1 MPPSKPAPS
10 QPDPMDTL
18 GPIHRLRPELVIIF
32 RSWGKKNPLTKG
44 QALEEL
50 KSKWIDESS
59 RKGDESVECDALV
72 MMLLVWVCRLATM
85 IRISTLTVSGFIG
98 LLYSLYMCAGSAFW
112 LLHRMHL
119 GFRTLKS
126 MVFGMGNLQH
136 VRSHGHYY
144 LCCHD
149 VTKVIC

>member
-72 MMLLVWVCRLATM
+72 MMLLVWVAP
-85 IRISTLTVSGFIG
+85 
-98 LLYSLYMCAGSAFW
+98 
-112 LLHRMHL
+112 
-119 GFRTLKS
+119 
-126 MVFGMGNLQH
+126 VFFVH
-136 VRSHGHYY
+136 VRRIRLLAAAPHAPWIPDPEIHGLWHGQPSARQ
-144 LCCHD
+144 
-149 VTKVIC
+149 VTWALLSVLP